1 MCGSSHVRPC
11 FTPRA
16 FPSKQVDGSLSSQ
29 PVTPPPHY
37 MTIITLINKNSTWLS
52 NFKYPARYHVPGLCF
67 LLALLSPS
75 IRRYLS
81 IDNTPTPLLIGYPL
95 HAMSTPVLSYT
106 DVNKS
111 DKLPRSKRFSGCPP
125 CLHSSFSIFCS
136 TSYVQCSN
144 YLTSHRPL
152 PIRSGRSKTQDS
164 IRTSPP

>member
-29 PVTPPPHY
+29 PVAPPPNY
-37 MTIITLINKNSTWLS
+37 LTITTLAYEKSTCPSNSKHLTHFQVSGLCSLILS
-52 NFKYPARYHVPGLCF
+52 N
-67 LLALLSPS
+67 SS
-75 IRRYLS
+75 RRYLS

>member
-29 PVTPPPHY
+29 PVAPPPNY
-37 MTIITLINKNSTWLS
+37 LTIITLINKNSTWLS

-95 HAMSTPVLSYT
+95 HKMSTPVLSYT
-106 DVNKS
+106 DVKS
-111 DKLPRSKRFSGCPP
+111 ETLPQSKCRKTLEEPDGAEMFHWLSTMLDAAQPRGHEDVDKYLPDVSGSSKM
-125 CLHSSFSIFCS
+125 
-136 TSYVQCSN
+136 Y
-144 YLTSHRPL
+144 
-152 PIRSGRSKTQDS
+152 D
-164 IRTSPP
+164 